1 MPTIIILKHSLPIVT
16 GIVNAVAFKHLAAC
30 AIFIYILIG
39 AKYIKV
45 PILATASKKV

>member
-1 MPTIIILKHSLPIVT
+1 MPTIIILKHSVPIVT

-30 AIFIYILIG
+30 AIFIHILIG

-45 PILATASKKV
+45 PILAIASKKV